1 MDISNYTID
10 LTLKPTTLD
19 AWHVCLAG
27 TSAIL
32 AGALILTLLALVM
45 CLARR
50 KDKGDPE
57 VKIVEKLVQGEPIFK
72 EKIVEVP
79 VEKIV
84 EKVVEVPVE
93 KIIEVEKVVEKIVQ
107 APAPAPV
114 VLKEASPDAALQLL
128 YLLQNDA
135 RFIDFVKEDMSAH
148 SDEDVGMVARVIHE
162 GCNKVLNEHFSFASI
177 AKENEG
183 DKITLIEGYDAAKV
197 RVTGNIVG
205 NPPFTGTII
214 HKGWQVTDVRLPST
228 VQGYNSNI
236 IAPAEVEL

>member
-10 LTLKPTTLD
+10 LALKPTTFD

-45 CLARR
+45 SLTRR
-50 KDKGDPE
+50 KETGEPQ
-57 VKIVEKLVQGEPIFK
+57 VKIVEKVIQAEPIVK
-72 EKIVEVP
+72 TVE

-93 KIIEVEKVVEKIVQ
+93 KIVEIEKIVEKIVQ
-107 APAPAPV
+107 APAAAPV

-135 RFIDFVKEDMSAH
+135 RFIDFIKEDMSAH

-162 GCNKVLNEHFSFASI
+162 GCNKVLNDHFSFAPI

-228 VQGYNSNI
+228 VQGYNANVL
-236 IAPAEVEL
+236 APAEVEL

>member
-1 MDISNYTID
+1 MDITKYAID
-10 LTLKPTTLD
+10 LTLKPTTFD
-19 AWHVCLAG
+19 AWHVCFAG
-27 TSAIL
+27 TAAIL
-32 AGALILTLLALVM
+32 AGALILTLIALVM
-45 CLARR
+45 SLMRR
-50 KDKGDPE
+50 KPVTAEAE
-57 VKIVEKLVQGEPIFK
+57 VKIIEKIVQADPVVQVV

-79 VEKIV
+79 VERIV
-84 EKVVEVPVE
+84 EVE
-93 KIIEVEKVVEKIVQ
+93 KIVEKIVQ
-107 APAPAPV
+107 TPAPAPV

-135 RFIDFVKEDMSAH
+135 RFIDFIKEDMSVH

-162 GCNKVLNEHFSFASI
+162 GCNKVLDEHFSFSPI

-183 DKITLIEGYDAAKV
+183 DKITLIDGYDAAKV

-228 VQGYNSNI
+228 VQGYNANV

>member
-1 MDISNYTID
+1 MDITNYTID
-10 LTLKPTTLD
+10 LALKPTTLD
-19 AWHVCLAG
+19 LWHVCLAG
-27 TSAIL
+27 TSAVL
-32 AGALILTLLALVM
+32 AGALILTLLSLVM

-50 KDKGDPE
+50 KESGTEPQI
-57 VKIVEKLVQGEPIFK
+57 KIVEKIVQAEPIVK
-72 EKIVEVP
+72 IVEKIVEVP

-84 EKVVEVPVE
+84 EKIVE
-93 KIIEVEKVVEKIVQ
+93 VEKIVQ
-107 APAPAPV
+107 IPAPAPV
-114 VLKEASPDAALQLL
+114 VLKEANADAALQLL

-135 RFIDFVKEDMSAH
+135 RFIDFIKEDMSAH

-162 GCNKVLNEHFSFASI
+162 GCNKVLDEHFTFTSI

-183 DKITLIEGYDAAKV
+183 DSITLLEGYDAAKV

-214 HKGWQVTDVRLPST
+214 HKGWLITDVRLPST
-228 VQGYNSNI
+228 VQGYNANV

>member
-10 LTLKPTTLD
+10 LALKPTTLD

-45 CLARR
+45 SLSRR
-50 KDKGDPE
+50 KTTAEPQVKVVE
-57 VKIVEKLVQGEPIFK
+57 KIVQAEPIIQVV

-79 VEKIV
+79 VERIV
-84 EKVVEVPVE
+84 EVE
-93 KIIEVEKVVEKIVQ
+93 KIVEKIVQ
-107 APAPAPV
+107 TPAPAPV

-135 RFIDFVKEDMSAH
+135 RFIDFIKEDMSAH

-162 GCNKVLNEHFSFASI
+162 GCNKVLNEHFSFSPI

-228 VQGYNSNI
+228 VQGYNANV

>member
-1 MDISNYTID
+1 MDITNYTID
-10 LTLKPTTLD
+10 LALKPTTLD
-19 AWHVCLAG
+19 LWHVCLAG

-32 AGALILTLLALVM
+32 AGALILTLLSLVM

-50 KDKGDPE
+50 KESGAEPQI
-57 VKIVEKLVQGEPIFK
+57 KIVEKIVQAEPIVK
-72 EKIVEVP
+72 IVEKIVEVP

-84 EKVVEVPVE
+84 EKIVE
-93 KIIEVEKVVEKIVQ
+93 VEKIVQ
-107 APAPAPV
+107 IPAPAPV
-114 VLKEASPDAALQLL
+114 VLKEANADAALQLL

-135 RFIDFVKEDMSAH
+135 RFIDFIKEDMSAH

-162 GCNKVLNEHFSFASI
+162 GCNKVLDEHFTFTSI

-183 DKITLIEGYDAAKV
+183 DSITLLEGFDAAKV

-205 NPPFTGTII
+205 NPPFTGKII

-228 VQGYNSNI
+228 VQGYNANV

>member
-1 MDISNYTID
+1 MNVANYTID
-10 LTLKPTTLD
+10 LALKPTTLD
-19 AWHVCLAG
+19 AWHVCFAG
-27 TSAIL
+27 TAAIL
-32 AGALILTLLALVM
+32 AGALILTLFALVM
-45 CLARR
+45 SLSRR
-50 KDKGDPE
+50 KAEPE
-57 VKIVEKLVQGEPIFK
+57 IKTVEKIVQAEPIVKIV

-79 VEKIV
+79 VERIV
-84 EKVVEVPVE
+84 EVE
-93 KIIEVEKVVEKIVQ
+93 KIVEKIVQ
-107 APAPAPV
+107 TPAPAPV

-135 RFIDFVKEDMSAH
+135 RFIDFIKEDMSAH

-162 GCNKVLNEHFSFASI
+162 GCNKVLNDHFSFASI

-183 DKITLIEGYDAAKV
+183 DRITLIEGYDAAKV

-228 VQGYNSNI
+228 VQGYNANV

>member
-1 MDISNYTID
+1 MNVANYTID
-10 LTLKPTTLD
+10 LALKPTTLD

-32 AGALILTLLALVM
+32 AMALIFTLIALVM
-45 CLARR
+45 SLTRR
-50 KDKGDPE
+50 KETAEPQ
-57 VKIVEKLVQGEPIFK
+57 VKIV

-79 VEKIV
+79 VERIV
-84 EKVVEVPVE
+84 E
-93 KIIEVEKVVEKIVQ
+93 IEKIVQ
-107 APAPAPV
+107 TPAPAPV

-135 RFIDFVKEDMSAH
+135 RFIDFIKEDMSAH

-162 GCNKVLNEHFSFASI
+162 GCNKVLNDHFSFAPI

-214 HKGWQVTDVRLPST
+214 HKGWQITDVRLPST
-228 VQGYNSNI
+228 VQGYNSNV

>member
-1 MDISNYTID
+1 MDITNYTID
-10 LTLKPTTLD
+10 LALKPTTLD
-19 AWHVCLAG
+19 LWHVCLAG

-32 AGALILTLLALVM
+32 AGALILTLLSLVM

-50 KDKGDPE
+50 KETTDAEPQI
-57 VKIVEKLVQGEPIFK
+57 KIVEKIVQAEPIVK
-72 EKIVEVP
+72 IVEKIVEVP

-84 EKVVEVPVE
+84 EKIVE
-93 KIIEVEKVVEKIVQ
+93 VEKIVQ
-107 APAPAPV
+107 IPAPAPV
-114 VLKEASPDAALQLL
+114 VLKEANADAALQLL

-135 RFIDFVKEDMSAH
+135 RFIDFIKEDMSAH
-148 SDEDVGMVARVIHE
+148 SDEDIGMVARVIHE
-162 GCNKVLNEHFSFASI
+162 GCNKVLDEHFTFTSI

-228 VQGYNSNI
+228 VQGYNANV

>member
-1 MDISNYTID
+1 MDITNYTID
-10 LTLKPTTLD
+10 LALKPTTLD
-19 AWHVCLAG
+19 AWHVYLAG

-32 AGALILTLLALVM
+32 AGALILTLLSLVM

-50 KDKGDPE
+50 KSDSDEPQ
-57 VKIVEKLVQGEPIFK
+57 VKIVEKIVHSEPIVK
-72 EKIVEVP
+72 TVEKIVEVP
-79 VEKIV
+79 VERIVEVEKIV
-84 EKVVEVPVE
+84 EK
-93 KIIEVEKVVEKIVQ
+93 IIQ
-107 APAPAPV
+107 TPAPAPV

-135 RFIDFVKEDMSAH
+135 RFIDFIKEDMSAH

-162 GCNKVLNEHFSFASI
+162 GCNKVLNDHFSFAPI

-214 HKGWQVTDVRLPST
+214 HKGWQITDVRLPST
-228 VQGYNSNI
+228 VQGYNANV

>member
-1 MDISNYTID
+1 MDITNYTID
-10 LTLKPTTLD
+10 LALKPTTLD

-27 TSAIL
+27 TAAIL

-45 CLARR
+45 SLARR
-50 KDKGDPE
+50 KSESDEPQ
-57 VKIVEKLVQGEPIFK
+57 VKIVEKVVQAEPIIK
-72 EKIVEVP
+72 T
-79 VEKIV
+79 VEKI
-84 EKVVEVPVE
+84 VEVPVE
-93 KIIEVEKVVEKIVQ
+93 KIIEVEKIVEKIVQ
-107 APAPAPV
+107 TPAPAPV

-135 RFIDFVKEDMSAH
+135 RFVDFIREDMSAH

-162 GCNKVLNEHFSFASI
+162 GCNKVLNEHFTFAPVC
-177 AKENEG
+177 KENEG
-183 DKITLIEGYDAAKV
+183 DKITLLDGYDAAKV

-214 HKGWQVTDVRLPST
+214 HKGWQITDVRLPST

>member
-10 LTLKPTTLD
+10 LALKPTTLD

-45 CLARR
+45 SLSRR
-50 KDKGDPE
+50 KTTAEPQVKVVE
-57 VKIVEKLVQGEPIFK
+57 KIVQAEPIIQVV

-79 VEKIV
+79 VERIV
-84 EKVVEVPVE
+84 EVE
-93 KIIEVEKVVEKIVQ
+93 KIVEKIVQ
-107 APAPAPV
+107 TPAPAPV

-135 RFIDFVKEDMSAH
+135 RFIDFIKEDMSAH

-162 GCNKVLNEHFSFASI
+162 GCNKVLNDHFSFAPI

-228 VQGYNSNI
+228 VQGYNANV